1 MADGRKPVPVVHG
14 ASIEAFTRG
23 AVTRQAMF
31 PNDWQ
36 RIWPELATIPEFTTP
51 QAQPAQHQEVA

>member
-14 ASIEAFTRG
+14 AAIEAFTGG
-23 AVTRQAMF
+23 AVTRKQLF

-36 RIWPELATIPEFTTP
+36 RIWPELASADAANEAHTP
-51 QAQPAQHQEVA
+51 DQDREVA